1 MSTAPKIKHV
11 HYDETC
17 PIMDREQIDT
27 LILGDEGN
35 ADTALAR
42 ELFDLFVNESAAK
55 LEALPA
61 ACAQGDLLELRNIVH
76 FIVGSACHLGLV
88 RLAAFY
94 RAIERAVD
102 EQQLTDIT
110 EVAAPILRE
119 FELARE
125 AFRADFN
132 L

>member
-1 MSTAPKIKHV
+1 MSTAPKIENV
-11 HYDETC
+11 HYDESC
-17 PIMDREQIDT
+17 PIMDRNQIDT
-27 LILGDEGN
+27 LILGDESN
-35 ADTALAR
+35 VDNTLVR
-42 ELFDLFVNESAAK
+42 ELFDLFVNEGAAK
-55 LEALPA
+55 LEALPTV
-61 ACAQGDLLELRNIVH
+61 CARGDLLELRNIVH

-102 EQQLTDIT
+102 EQRLIDIT
-110 EVAAPILRE
+110 EVEMPIRRE

-132 L
+132 F

>member
-1 MSTAPKIKHV
+1 MSTASKIENV

-17 PIMDREQIDT
+17 PIMDRSQIDT
-27 LILGDEGN
+27 LILGDESN
-35 ADTALAR
+35 VDNTLVR
-42 ELFDLFVNESAAK
+42 ELFDLFVKEGAAK
-55 LEALPA
+55 LEALPTV
-61 ACAQGDLLELRNIVH
+61 CSRGDLLELRNIVH

-102 EQQLTDIT
+102 EQRLIDIT
-110 EVAAPILRE
+110 EVEAPIRRE

-132 L
+132 F

>member
-1 MSTAPKIKHV
+1 MSTAPKIENV

-17 PIMDREQIDT
+17 PIMDRNQIDT
-27 LILGDEGN
+27 LILGDESN
-35 ADTALAR
+35 VDNTLVR
-42 ELFDLFVNESAAK
+42 ELFDLFVNEGAAK
-55 LEALPA
+55 LEALPTV
-61 ACAQGDLLELRNIVH
+61 CARGDLIELRNIVH

-102 EQQLTDIT
+102 EQRLIDIT
-110 EVAAPILRE
+110 EVEMPIRRE

-132 L
+132 F

>member
-1 MSTAPKIKHV
+1 MATAPKIKHV

-17 PIMDREQIDT
+17 PIFDRDQIDS

-35 ADTALAR
+35 ADTTLVC
-42 ELFDLFVNESAAK
+42 ELFDLFLNEGAKK
-55 LEALPA
+55 LEALPTV
-61 ACAQGDLLELRNIVH
+61 CAQGDVQELRSIVH

-94 RAIERAVD
+94 RAVERAVD

-110 EVAAPILRE
+110 EVEAPIRRE
-119 FELARE
+119 FELASK

>member
-11 HYDETC
+11 RYDETC
-17 PIMDREQIDT
+17 PIMDRNQIDT

-35 ADTALAR
+35 TDMTLLR
-42 ELFDLFVNESAAK
+42 ELFDLFVNESATK

-61 ACAQGDLLELRNIVH
+61 VCAQGDVQQLRSIVH
-76 FIVGSACHLGLV
+76 FIDGSACHLGLV

-110 EVAAPILRE
+110 EVAAPIRRE